1 MLKKIGKFL
10 LVLVVLGIS
19 MGLILYPFV
28 SNYLF
33 ENRADGIIDT
43 VEKTA
48 DDADEEQYKEEI
60 EAAQKYNAE
69 LATGHVVLKDPFV
82 EEKLDEDKLKAEVDE
97 IGYKVIE
104 IEVEPY
110 EKKKISLFHK

>member
-43 VEKTA
+43 VEK
-48 DDADEEQYKEEI
+48 QQMMRMKRNI
-60 EAAQKYNAE
+60 
-69 LATGHVVLKDPFV
+69 
-82 EEKLDEDKLKAEVDE
+82 
-97 IGYKVIE
+97 
-104 IEVEPY
+104 
-110 EKKKISLFHK
+110 KKK

>member
-48 DDADEEQYKEEI
+48 DDADERSEERRV
-60 EAAQKYNAE
+60 
-69 LATGHVVLKDPFV
+69 G
-82 EEKLDEDKLKAEVDE
+82 
-97 IGYKVIE
+97 
-104 IEVEPY
+104 
-110 EKKKISLFHK
+110 